1 MARATKPIEFARQYG
16 PGALIAGASE
26 GIGGAWAD
34 RAASEG
40 LSVVL
45 VARNGEKLQSKRKE
59 LVTRFGV
66 EVLVISQDLAAPDA
80 MERIVAA
87 VEDREIG
94 FLAYNAG
101 LASVGS
107 FFENGL
113 EYERQRLNI
122 NCGSPLALLFHYGE
136 NMKRRRGGIVIMSSG
151 TGLIGSPYYTHYGAT
166 KAYNIVLAEGLWLE
180 LQHDNVHVLSCIAG
194 LTSSP
199 GVTES
204 LEIARARGEF
214 IMTPAEVVDEAVQH
228 LGKSPSVIVGAP
240 NRRKMFLVMRLLP
253 RASWGPGDQQAR
265 TQELPRRRPSM
276 RFSVRGWSAAHARGP
291 KVIEQGPI
299 DRNRPRVHR
308 PHRRGHRRSGH
319 LDPTR

>member
-1 MARATKPIEFARQYG
+1 MAKTSEASAKKP
-16 PGALIAGASE
+16 
-26 GIGGAWAD
+26 
-34 RAASEG
+34 
-40 LSVVL
+40 
-45 VARNGEKLQSKRKE
+45 
-59 LVTRFGV
+59 VTRFGV

-94 FLAYNAG
+94 FLVYNAG

-122 NCGSPLALLFHYGE
+122 NCGSPLALVFQYGE
-136 NMKRRRGGIVIMSSG
+136 KIKKRRRGGIVIMSSG

-166 KAYNIVLAEGLWLE
+166 KAYDIVLAEGLWFE

-214 IMTPAEVVDEAVQH
+214 IMMPAEVVDEAVQH
-228 LGKSPSVIVGAP
+228 LGKSLSADELAEWLAVQQRREAGA
-240 NRRKMFLVMRLLP
+240 
-253 RASWGPGDQQAR
+253 
-265 TQELPRRRPSM
+265 
-276 RFSVRGWSAAHARGP
+276 
-291 KVIEQGPI
+291 
-299 DRNRPRVHR
+299 
-308 PHRRGHRRSGH
+308 
-319 LDPTR
+319 